1 MMGSIRDQTMSRNA
15 ILVPQVYAIE
25 NSKFLPDGVLYVLR
39 ARLYYGPDNISSYE
53 FIVELASRCAN
64 LGMSL

>member
-1 MMGSIRDQTMSRNA
+1 MKGSIRHQTRSKNA
-15 ILVPQVYAIE
+15 ILVPQVYTIE
-25 NSKFLPDGVLYVLR
+25 NSIPFLMVYSM
-39 ARLYYGPDNISSYE
+39 YYEPNNILKYE

>member
-1 MMGSIRDQTMSRNA
+1 MMGSIRDQTRSRNA
-15 ILVPQVYAIE
+15 ILVPQVYTIE
-25 NSKFLPDGVLYVLR
+25 NSIPLLMVYSM
-39 ARLYYGPDNISSYE
+39 YYCTSENILKYE